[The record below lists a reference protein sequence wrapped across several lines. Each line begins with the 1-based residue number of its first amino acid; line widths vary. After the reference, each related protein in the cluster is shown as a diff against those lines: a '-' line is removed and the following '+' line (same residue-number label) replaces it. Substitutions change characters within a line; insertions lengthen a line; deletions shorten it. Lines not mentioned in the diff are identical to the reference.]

1 MSYPVN
7 HTDGQQKTIVADQ
20 VINNSTSLSFVG
32 KNYAG
37 YGQIIAENFLH
48 LMENFANIS
57 APLNPVEGQLWY
69 DNTPGVNALKIYNG
83 TIWNPAGAIKKAS
96 TPPSL
101 TESVN
106 GDLWVNPNTKQLFM
120 FSGSNWDLIGPQ
132 FSSGLKSG
140 PVVEII
146 TDILG
151 DDHAVAAIY
160 AQNEQVVII
169 SQSAFTP
176 KLSISGFKQINKGIN
191 LSTANQ
197 SVNLTKFWGT
207 AESADG
213 LVINGSVV
221 SSSNFLRSDVIS
233 STSKSI
239 NIRSND
245 GIGIGTNISFKISVD
260 DVSNLVSL
268 TARSGKNISFD
279 FTNSESTILA
289 TSASVTAV
297 GTSYLVT
304 LFFATLPQTPF
315 AVGTS
320 ISVFRFVST
329 LNTGTLNGTFTVVG
343 ASAGSVSYNV
353 PSDPGAV
360 SLYGQ
365 IRSAD
370 AGYSSG
376 LFIKSDLTVGIQNTS
391 PTEAL
396 DVNGNILSNGSLKIT
411 GTTDST
417 SLTTGSIITS
427 GGLAV
432 TKKSNFGDTAK
443 FNNTVSFYKE
453 LGGSVM
459 LPSYSETQI
468 GMPLYDIGS
477 ESLPFRDIYAQTI
490 FGSISGDIIGDV
502 TGNVYGSA
510 TKLEQLRTFTIS
522 GDVTCEP
529 IPFDGSAN
537 VTLDTTVSP
546 NFISAKPVAT
556 KSLVTDE
563 ILTFRPSTGLQRT
576 TKKLFLSS
584 VPVVPIGSI
593 MPYAGIYAPTGYL
606 LCDGSEVLI
615 ATYPDLFNIVKYS
628 YRNKTGLV
636 GDGTFALPD
645 LRGRFPLGRDD
656 MDNELTVRTASNL
669 EVNAGGNRNGVGT
682 AGSDRAFRV
691 HHNSSTTLGAGS
703 GSESFG
709 VPSVV
714 GVQGSNVT
722 ENAEGN
728 PNSIMNPYQTI
739 NYIIFTGILQ

>member
-48 LMENFANIS
+48 LMENFADTT

-69 DNTPGVNALKIYNG
+69 DNTPGINALKIYNG

-120 FSGSNWDLIGPQ
+120 FSGSTWDLIGPQ
-132 FSSGLKSG
+132 FSGGLKSG
-140 PVVEII
+140 PIVDII
-146 TDILG
+146 TDTVG
-151 DDHAVAAIY
+151 DDHAVVSLY
-160 AQNEQVVII
+160 AQNERIVII

-197 SVNLTKFWGT
+197 TVDLTKFWGT

-213 LVINGSVV
+213 LVINGNIV
-221 SSSNFLRSDVIS
+221 SSSNFLRSDVVS

-279 FTNSESTILA
+279 FTNSEDTILA
-289 TSASVTAV
+289 VGASWASTI
-297 GTSYLVT
+297 VT
-304 LFFATLPQTPF
+304 LTFTTLPQTPF
-315 AVGTS
+315 AIGTA
-320 ISVFRFVST
+320 ISVARFIPT
-329 LNTGTLNGTFTVVG
+329 AYNGTFTVVG
-343 ASAGSVSYNV
+343 ASASSVSYVIPVN
-353 PSDPGAV
+353 PGPV
-360 SLYGQ
+360 TLYGQ
-365 IRSAD
+365 IRSGD

-376 LFIKSDLTVGIQNTS
+376 LFVKSDLTVGIRNTT

-396 DVNGNILSNGSLKIT
+396 DVNGNILSNGMLKIT
-411 GTTDST
+411 GTADST

-432 TKKSNFGDTAK
+432 NKKSNFGDTAK

-453 LGGSVM
+453 IGGSVM
-459 LPSYSETQI
+459 LPAYSETQI

-490 FGSISGDIIGDV
+490 YGDISGDITGDV

-510 TKLEQLRTFTIS
+510 TTLQTSRMFTVS
-522 GDVTCEP
+522 GDVTCDP

-537 VTLDTTVSP
+537 VTLETTVSP
-546 NFISAKPVAT
+546 NFISAKPVAN
-556 KSLVTDE
+556 KSLDTDE

-576 TKKLFLSS
+576 TKKLFLTS
-584 VPVVPIGSI
+584 VPVVPVGSI

-606 LCDGSEVLI
+606 FCDGSEVLI

-645 LRGRFPLGRDD
+645 LRGRFPLGKDD
-656 MDNELTVRTASNL
+656 MDNDLTVRTASNL

-682 AGSDRAFRV
+682 AGSERAFRV
-691 HHNSSTTLGAGS
+691 HHNSSTILGSGS

-714 GVQGSNVT
+714 GVTGSNVT

-739 NYIIFTGILQ
+739 NYIIFTGVLQ

>member
-151 DDHAVAAIY
+151 DDHAVASIY
-160 AQNEQVVII
+160 AQNEQVIII

-279 FTNSESTILA
+279 FTNSEDTILA
-289 TSASVTAV
+289 VGASWSSTI
-297 GTSYLVT
+297 VT
-304 LFFATLPQTPF
+304 LSFATLPKTPF
-315 AVGTS
+315 AIGTS
-320 ISVFRFVST
+320 ISVSRFIPT
-329 LNTGTLNGTFTVVG
+329 AYNGTFTVVG
-343 ASAGSVSYNV
+343 ASASSVSYVIAVN
-353 PSDPGAV
+353 PGPV
-360 SLYGQ
+360 TVYGQ
-365 IRSAD
+365 IKSAD

-376 LFIKSDLTVGIQNTS
+376 LFIKSDLTVGIRNSS

-396 DVNGNILSNGSLKIT
+396 DVNGNILTNSALKVT
-411 GTTDST
+411 GTSDST

-453 LGGSVM
+453 TGGSVM

-477 ESLPFRDIYAQTI
+477 ESLPFRTIYAET
-490 FGSISGDIIGDV
+490 FEGGYTGNLTGNV
-502 TGNVYGSA
+502 EGNVYGSA
-510 TKLEQLRTFTIS
+510 STLETSRLFTVS
-522 GDVTCEP
+522 GDVTCDP

-546 NFISAKPVAT
+546 NFISAKPAAT

>member
-20 VINNSTSLSFVG
+20 VINNSTSLSFIG
-32 KNYAG
+32 KNYSG
-37 YGQIIAENFLH
+37 YGQILAENFLH
-48 LMENFANIS
+48 LMENFANTT

-69 DNTPGVNALKIYNG
+69 DNTLGINVLKIYNG
-83 TIWNPAGAIKKAS
+83 TLWNPAGAIKKAS

-101 TESVN
+101 TESIN

-120 FSGSNWDLIGPQ
+120 FSGSTWDLIGPQ
-132 FSSGLKSG
+132 FSGGLKTG
-140 PVVEII
+140 PLVDII
-146 TDILG
+146 TDIIG
-151 DDHAVAAIY
+151 DDHSVVSLY

-197 SVNLTKFWGT
+197 TVDLTKFWGT

-213 LVINGSVV
+213 LVINGNIV

-245 GIGIGTNISFKISVD
+245 GIGIGTNISSKISVD

-279 FTNSESTILA
+279 FTNSEDTVLASGSSWVATI
-289 TSASVTAV
+289 
-297 GTSYLVT
+297 VT
-304 LFFATLPQTPF
+304 LTFTALPQTPF
-315 AVGTS
+315 AIGTA
-320 ISVFRFVST
+320 ISVARFIPT
-329 LNTGTLNGTFTVVG
+329 AYNGTFTVVG
-343 ASAGSVSYNV
+343 ASASSVSYVVLIN
-353 PSDPGAV
+353 PGPV
-360 SLYGQ
+360 SVYGQ
-365 IRSAD
+365 IKSAD

-376 LFIKSDLTVGIQNTS
+376 LFIKSDLTVGIRNAL

-396 DVNGNILSNGSLKIT
+396 DVNGNILTNGSLKIT

-427 GGLAV
+427 GGLSV
-432 TKKSNFGDTAK
+432 TKKSNFGDTAT
-443 FNNTVSFYKE
+443 FNNTISIHKE
-453 LGGSVM
+453 SGGSVI
-459 LPSYSETQI
+459 LPKYSDTQV

-490 FGSISGDIIGDV
+490 YGDINGDITGNV
-502 TGNVYGSA
+502 DGNVYGSA
-510 TKLEQLRTFTIS
+510 KTLQFARLFTVS
-522 GDVTCEP
+522 GDVTATAV
-529 IPFDGSAN
+529 PFNGSAN
-537 VTLDTTVSP
+537 VTLATTVSP
-546 NFISAKPVAT
+546 NFISAKPAAT

-576 TKKLFLSS
+576 TKQLFLAS

-593 MPYAGIYAPTGYL
+593 ITYAGIYAPVGYL
-606 LCDGSEVLI
+606 LCDGCEVQI
-615 ATYPDLFNIVKYS
+615 ASYPDLFNIIGYS

-656 MDNELTVRTASNL
+656 MDNDLTVRTASNL
-669 EVNAGGNRNGVGT
+669 EVNAGGNRNGIGT

-722 ENAEGN
+722 ENATGN

-739 NYIIFTGILQ
+739 NYIIFTGVLQ